1 MKISQSISLALVM
14 AGSSSAFSRPLS
26 MPTRTL
32 TPVARRNP
40 FVPGKAAPSK
50 TALSLTD
57 KEIDRL
63 KDQAEET
70 TTQLVKEANQEI
82 KEATK
87 FLYVDVNAA
96 KDELAKNWGWIAG
109 TGFLT
114 MVLGFA
120 SLYVPL
126 AATGAAYTGT
136 VFTIAGAGVASLVGA
151 LARENGHKVK
161 SALSGLAYLGLAY
174 YMNTHP
180 GVGLDIITLS
190 IATVLGAEGMFETAL
205 AAKNANLQ
213 GRAWHFASGI
223 GSVLASLFL
232 AANIPAA
239 SLVTPGVALGARLT
253 SNGATKVA
261 VGFAGK
267 EIADERKNKNSN

>member
-1 MKISQSISLALVM
+1 MSLGARTSTQVNRP
-14 AGSSSAFSRPLS
+14 APSGIGIFSR
-26 MPTRTL
+26 RTE
-32 TPVARRNP
+32 
-40 FVPGKAAPSK
+40 
-50 TALSLTD
+50 LSLTD
-57 KEIDRL
+57 KEIDQL
-63 KDQAEET
+63 KDKAGET
-70 TTQLVKEANQEI
+70 TTKLVEEANAELQ
-82 KEATK
+82 EATK
-87 FLYVDVNAA
+87 FLYVDVRKAQ
-96 KDELAKNWGWIAG
+96 DELAKNWGWIAG

-120 SLYVPL
+120 SLYLPF

-136 VFTIAGAGVASLVGA
+136 IVTIAGAGIASLIGA
-151 LARENGHKVK
+151 LARENGHKTK

-174 YMNTHP
+174 YLSGHP

-213 GRAWHFASGI
+213 GRGWHLVSGV

-232 AANIPAA
+232 AANVPAA
-239 SLVTPGVALGARLT
+239 SLVAPGVALGARLT

-261 VGFAGK
+261 VGLAGK
-267 EIADERKNKNSN
+267 ELADEKKKNSGN